1 MMDQQKQQ
9 HTAQIR
15 DLPRPP
21 QELTPEQA
29 EKVKGG
35 GISLTET
42 GDSGERT
49 RAPASRIT
57 LSPYLY

>member
-29 EKVKGG
+29 EEVKGG
-35 GISLTET
+35 GISFTET
-42 GDSGERT
+42 SDSGERT
-49 RAPASRIT
+49 RAPASK
-57 LSPYLY
+57 